1 MMFADFFRSATRS
14 SAEPQGRQ
22 PYPYQSEFAERCDSL
37 PDLLNVPTGVG
48 KTDAAVL
55 GWLYRRRFHTDK
67 SIQRSTPRRLVYCLP
82 MRTLVEQTRDRA
94 VMWLDRLSQFA
105 GTVEYKDETKTRV
118 KSYTLDFDKP
128 PNGVAVHL
136 LMGGDKSTDW
146 DEHPERDAILIGTQD
161 MLLSRALNRGYGMSR
176 YRWPMHFGLLNNDC
190 FWVMDETQL
199 MGVGLT
205 TTAQLQG
212 LRAKLATYGV
222 THSLW
227 MSATLNTSPIR
238 TVDHPEP
245 ISGFSRIA
253 LTDADRKHEPVRKRL
268 GAKKALEKSKIVLT
282 AESEKKNYAKE
293 LAGAVKEAH
302 QAGTL
307 TLVVMNRVARAQ
319 EVFKELQGLAK
330 PKAKPSPLMAE
341 IALVHARF
349 RPHDRRKH
357 EQSLF
362 AETMPEAGRIVIATQ
377 AIEAGVDVSAATMF
391 TELAP
396 WPSLVQRFGR
406 CNRGGEF
413 TSARVVWIDA
423 EPKDENDK
431 IALPYDVAEFNRS
444 REFLSTLSD
453 VGPAS
458 LETVKDER
466 PAAVVHTLRRKDL
479 LDLWDTTPDLA
490 GNDLDVS
497 RFIRDGDDTDLQFFW
512 RDFADNQPPESFPP
526 PQREELCSVAIWR
539 AREFLTK
546 LKKNKSGVAL
556 VWKPLV
562 KRWEAIDPDDVRPGM
577 VLLLK
582 PGMGGYL
589 DSIGWTGDPP
599 DKPTAQPPQDAD
611 GKLDGME
618 DDDWGQEPVSLT
630 QHLNDV
636 ALTAAGIRQQL
647 EIASDGI
654 PWDALSR
661 AALWHDVGKAH
672 PAFQL
677 AMRDA
682 PQLRDAMPDK
692 LWAKSGGKGRPN
704 YRMPDGTKRNGFRHE
719 LASALA
725 WLVHHGAE
733 ADANLIAFLIAAHHG
748 KVRGSIRSLPNETR
762 PVDETI
768 KFARGVWDGD
778 DLPSV
783 DLGNGERVPDTKLT
797 LGLMDLGEGEFGPS
811 WLARVLA
818 VRDQLGPFCLSYLET
833 LLRIADWRGSKVGG

>member
-1 MMFADFFRSATRS
+1 MFDNFFKQAT
-14 SAEPQGRQ
+14 GRDR
-22 PYPYQSEFAERCDSL
+22 YPYQRAFAEDGEL

-48 KTDAAVL
+48 KTATAIL
-55 GWLYRRRFHTDK
+55 GWLYRRRT
-67 SIQRSTPRRLVYCLP
+67 RPESTPRRLVYCLP
-82 MRTLVEQTRDRA
+82 MRTLVEQTEREARR
-94 VMWLDRLSQFA
+94 WLGNLSLD
-105 GTVEYKDETKTRV
+105 VEV
-118 KSYTLDFDKP
+118 GLH
-128 PNGVAVHL
+128 V
-136 LMGGDKSTDW
+136 LMGGADSTDW
-146 DEHPERDAILIGTQD
+146 DEHPEREAILIGTQD

-190 FWVMDETQL
+190 LWVMDETQL

-212 LRAKLATYGV
+212 LRSKLATYGV

-227 MSATLNTSPIR
+227 MSATLDTSPIR

-245 ISGFSRIA
+245 TGGFSRIA
-253 LTDADRKHEPVRKRL
+253 LTDADRKYELVRKRL
-268 GAKKALEKSKIVLT
+268 VAKKALETSKIVLT

-293 LAGAVKEAH
+293 LAAAVKEAH

-307 TLVVMNRVARAQ
+307 TLIVMNRVARAQ
-319 EVFKELQGLAK
+319 DVFTELQKLTKSKTSALTAELA
-330 PKAKPSPLMAE
+330 L
-341 IALVHARF
+341 IHARF

-362 AETMPEAGRIVIATQ
+362 TETMPEAGRIVIATQ

-413 TSARVVWIDA
+413 TSARVVWIDT
-423 EPKDENDK
+423 EPKDEKDK
-431 IALPYDVAEFNRS
+431 IALPYDMAEFNRS
-444 REFLSTLSD
+444 REFLSTLAD
-453 VGPAS
+453 VGPAA
-458 LETVKDER
+458 LETIKDER
-466 PAAVVHTLRRKDL
+466 PPAVVHTLRRKDL

-512 RDFADNQPPESFPP
+512 RDFAENQPPESFPA

-636 ALTAAGIRQQL
+636 ALAAVGIRQQL

-672 PAFQL
+672 PAFQM

-682 PQLRDAMPDK
+682 PQLRESTSDK
-692 LWAKSGGKGRPN
+692 LWAKSGANGKPN
-704 YRMPDGTKRNGFRHE
+704 YRMPDGTRRNGFRHE

-733 ADANLIAFLIAAHHG
+733 VDANLIAFLIAAHHG

-762 PVDETI
+762 PTDETI

-778 DLPSV
+778 DVPSV
-783 DLGNGERVPDTKLT
+783 ELGNGERVPDTKLT

-818 VRDQLGPFCLSYLET
+818 VRDQLGPFRLSYLET
-833 LLRIADWRGSKVGG
+833 LLRIADWRGSKVGGKRNDQ

>member
-1 MMFADFFRSATRS
+1 MFDDFFKQAT
-14 SAEPQGRQ
+14 GRDR
-22 PYPYQSEFAERCDSL
+22 YPYQCAFAEDGEL

-48 KTDAAVL
+48 KTATAIL
-55 GWLYRRRFHTDK
+55 GWLYRRRTK
-67 SIQRSTPRRLVYCLP
+67 PESTPRRLVYCLP
-82 MRTLVEQTRDRA
+82 MRTLVEQTELEARR
-94 VMWLDRLSQFA
+94 WLGKLS
-105 GTVEYKDETKTRV
+105 
-118 KSYTLDFDKP
+118 LD
-128 PNGVAVHL
+128 GEVGLHL
-136 LMGGDKSTDW
+136 LMGGADSTDW
-146 DEHPERDAILIGTQD
+146 DEHPEREAILIGTQD

-190 FWVMDETQL
+190 LWVMDETQL

-227 MSATLNTSPIR
+227 MSATLDTSPIR
-238 TVDHPEP
+238 TVDHLEP
-245 ISGFSRIA
+245 TSGFSRVA

-268 GAKKALEKSKIVLT
+268 GAKKVLERSTIVLT

-307 TLVVMNRVARAQ
+307 TLIVMNRVARAQ
-319 EVFKELQGLAK
+319 EVFAELQKLTKSKTSALTAELA
-330 PKAKPSPLMAE
+330 L
-341 IALVHARF
+341 IHARF

-423 EPKDENDK
+423 EPKDEKDK
-431 IALPYDVAEFNRS
+431 IALPYEVAELDRS
-444 REFLSTLSD
+444 REFLTGLAD

-458 LETVKDER
+458 LEAVKDER
-466 PAAVVHTLRRKDL
+466 PAPVVHTLRRKDL

-497 RFIRDGDDTDLQFFW
+497 RFIRDSDDTDLQFFW
-512 RDFADNQPPESFPP
+512 REFTENQPPEAFPA
-526 PQREELCSVAIWR
+526 PQREELCAVAIWR

-562 KRWEAIDPDDVRPGM
+562 KKWEAIDPDDVRTGM

-599 DKPTAQPPQDAD
+599 DKPTAQPPQHAYA
-611 GKLDGME
+611 KLDGME

-636 ALTAAGIRQQL
+636 ALAAAGIRQRL
-647 EIASDGI
+647 EIDSDGI

-672 PAFQL
+672 PAFQM

-682 PQLRDAMPDK
+682 LQLRDAAPDT
-692 LWAKSGGKGRPN
+692 LWAKSGGKGKPN

-725 WLVHHGAE
+725 WLVHKGAE

-762 PVDETI
+762 PTDETI

-783 DLGNGERVPDTKLT
+783 ELGNGERVPDTKLT

-811 WLARVLA
+811 WLSRVLA

-833 LLRIADWRGSKVGG
+833 LLRIADWRGSKVGGQRNDQ

>member
-1 MMFADFFRSATRS
+1 MFDNFFKQAT
-14 SAEPQGRQ
+14 GRDR
-22 PYPYQSEFAERCDSL
+22 YPYQRAFAEDGEL

-48 KTDAAVL
+48 KTATAIL
-55 GWLYRRRFHTDK
+55 GWLYRRRT
-67 SIQRSTPRRLVYCLP
+67 RPESTPRRLVYCLP
-82 MRTLVEQTRDRA
+82 MRTLVEQTEREARR
-94 VMWLDRLSQFA
+94 WLSNLSLD
-105 GTVEYKDETKTRV
+105 VEV
-118 KSYTLDFDKP
+118 GL
-128 PNGVAVHL
+128 HL
-136 LMGGDKSTDW
+136 LMGGADSTDW
-146 DEHPERDAILIGTQD
+146 DEHPEREAILIGTQD

-190 FWVMDETQL
+190 LWVMDETQL

-212 LRAKLATYGV
+212 LRSKLATYGV

-227 MSATLNTSPIR
+227 MSATLDTSPIR

-245 ISGFSRIA
+245 TGGFSRIA

-268 GAKKALEKSKIVLT
+268 VAKKALETSKIVLT

-293 LAGAVKEAH
+293 LAAAVKEAH

-307 TLVVMNRVARAQ
+307 TLIVMNRVARAQ
-319 EVFKELQGLAK
+319 DVFTELQKLTKSKTSALTAELA
-330 PKAKPSPLMAE
+330 L
-341 IALVHARF
+341 IHARF

-362 AETMPEAGRIVIATQ
+362 AETMHEAGRIVIATQ

-413 TSARVVWIDA
+413 TSARVVWIDT
-423 EPKDENDK
+423 EPKDEKDK
-431 IALPYDVAEFNRS
+431 IALPYDMAEFNRS
-444 REFLSTLSD
+444 REFLSTLAD
-453 VGPAS
+453 VGPAA
-458 LETVKDER
+458 LETIKDER
-466 PAAVVHTLRRKDL
+466 PPAVVHTLRRKDL

-512 RDFADNQPPESFPP
+512 RDFAENQPPESFPA

-589 DSIGWTGDPP
+589 DPIGWTGDPP
-599 DKPTAQPPQDAD
+599 DKPTARPPQDAD

-636 ALTAAGIRQQL
+636 ALAAVGIRQQL

-682 PQLRDAMPDK
+682 PQLRDATPDK
-692 LWAKSGGKGRPN
+692 LWAKSGANGKPN
-704 YRMPDGTKRNGFRHE
+704 YRMPDGTRRNGFRHE

-733 ADANLIAFLIAAHHG
+733 VDANLIAFLIAAHHG

-762 PVDETI
+762 PTDETI

-778 DLPSV
+778 DVPSV
-783 DLGNGERVPDTKLT
+783 ELGNGESVPDTKLT

-818 VRDQLGPFCLSYLET
+818 VRDQLGPFRLSYLET
-833 LLRIADWRGSKVGG
+833 LLRIADWRGSKVGGKRNDQ